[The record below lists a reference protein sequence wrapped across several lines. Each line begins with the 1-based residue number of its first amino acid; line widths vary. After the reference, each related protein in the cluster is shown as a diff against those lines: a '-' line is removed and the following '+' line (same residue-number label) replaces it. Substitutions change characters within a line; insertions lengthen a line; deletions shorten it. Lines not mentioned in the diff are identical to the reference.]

1 MAMKNNKKTENYIL
15 FEVKTVDN
23 QLIQIERT
31 ANWEIN
37 IIFKQQ
43 KN

>member
-1 MAMKNNKKTENYIL
+1 MKNNKKPENYTFL
-15 FEVKTVDN
+15 EVRTADN
-23 QLIQIERT
+23 QVILIERT